1 MGFKK
6 GQSGNP
12 AGRPKGAKD
21 KRTELR
27 DLLKPHAPDLIKK
40 LVELALSGDASAL
53 KCCLDKLVPSVRAR
67 DESVLVNLQG
77 DLTEK
82 GNQLLAELSAGN
94 ISPSEASQ
102 IMNTLTGQSRLSI
115 ADDLER
121 RIEKLEDTA
130 NGRH

>member
-27 DLLKPHAPDLIKK
+27 DLLKPHAPELIKK

-53 KCCLDKLVPSVRAR
+53 KCCMDKLIPSVRAR
-67 DESVLVNLQG
+67 DESVSVNLQG
-77 DLTEK
+77 DLTDK

-94 ISPSEASQ
+94 ISPSEGSQ
-102 IMNTLTGQSRLSI
+102 IMTMLTGQSRL
-115 ADDLER
+115 ATVDALER
-121 RIEKLEDTA
+121 RIEALEKTVNA
-130 NGRH
+130 